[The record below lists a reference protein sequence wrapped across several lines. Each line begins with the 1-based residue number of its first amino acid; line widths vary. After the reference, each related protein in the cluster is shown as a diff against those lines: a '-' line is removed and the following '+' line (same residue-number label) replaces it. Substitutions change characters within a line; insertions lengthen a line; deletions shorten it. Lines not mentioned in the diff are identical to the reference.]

1 MVWSAADC
9 GVTHAKIQTM
19 FSDDLT
25 LRSRF
30 EQGVVSDDG
39 IVTSIKRPYSL
50 EFERLKGLDLNMK
63 YHSVFI
69 DECLAAGIIPL
80 TTIFSRNRLGSI
92 IDAGFKEI
100 KIASYDCGSFPLIAD
115 IKNNFEHIYV
125 STGATYDNE
134 IETTAN
140 LLQDQ
145 NFSLLHCVTIYPTPL
160 DKLNLNRMD
169 YLRKFTN
176 TVGFSDHTNSSI
188 DDINADIVALW
199 KGADVIERHFTIL
212 DSSQTKDGPVSINP
226 EQLKRLVNYSK
237 MSADELYEYVQ
248 QISNYELMFGS
259 DTHTLSDEELLNR
272 DYYRGRFASKTNG
285 RTIYNWE
292 EVNL

>member
-1 MVWSAADC
+1 MTKIIAELCQNHNGDVDILKKMVWSAADC

-80 TTIFSRNRLGSI
+80 TTIFSRSRLGLI

-100 KIASYDCGSFPLIAD
+100 KIASYDWGSFPLIAD

-160 DKLNLNRMD
+160 DK
-169 YLRKFTN
+169 
-176 TVGFSDHTNSSI
+176 
-188 DDINADIVALW
+188 
-199 KGADVIERHFTIL
+199 
-212 DSSQTKDGPVSINP
+212 
-226 EQLKRLVNYSK
+226 
-237 MSADELYEYVQ
+237 
-248 QISNYELMFGS
+248 
-259 DTHTLSDEELLNR
+259 
-272 DYYRGRFASKTNG
+272 
-285 RTIYNWE
+285 
-292 EVNL
+292 